1 MTIEIAMGK
10 RHTSI
15 IGGNAGRNRSHNRR
29 VVLDFVRA
37 NEPAGRAEIARS
49 CGLSVQAVSNI
60 IESLEQEGLLL
71 ADGHRLGARG
81 KPALQYRFDPD
92 GAFSVGIELRPDVV
106 VCALINLSGE
116 MIFSEQSVL
125 ADASL
130 ASAIK
135 SVGELVNRAI
145 KTSGRDQK
153 SWLGTGI
160 VMPGPFGVSE
170 ISFAGGTAL
179 PGWDNVNIRRVFS
192 EALGCEV
199 IVENDAMAA
208 AISERVSGVATGL
221 DSFCFVYFGTG
232 LGLGVIS
239 GGHAQGGVMGNAGE
253 IGHIITA
260 SEGLSCACGN
270 QGCLEMYASRTSALR
285 FMSHNGV
292 AAANGD
298 DLSALLAKNSPVFLS
313 WLDGAAEHLSRA
325 IGMVENLFD
334 PETVILGG
342 AMPDTVIG
350 ALIARL
356 NLPRGSVANRK
367 DRAIARV
374 LQGSSGRYT
383 AAMGGAAM
391 IVHQTITPS
400 ITVYN

>member
-1 MTIEIAMGK
+1 MAK

-15 IGGNAGRNRSHNRR
+15 IGGNACRNRSHNRR

-60 IESLEQEGLLL
+60 IESLEHDGLLQ

-92 GAFSVGIELRPDVV
+92 RAFSVGVELRPDVAM
-106 VCALINLSGE
+106 CALINLSGE
-116 MIFSEQSVL
+116 MIFWEQSEL

-130 ASAIK
+130 SCAIEAV
-135 SVGELVNRAI
+135 SNLVNRAI
-145 KTSGRDQK
+145 SASGRDQK

-170 ISFAGGTAL
+170 ISFAGGTSL
-179 PGWDNVNIRRVFS
+179 PGWDNVDIRRVFS

-199 IVENDAMAA
+199 IVENDATAA
-208 AISERVSGVATGL
+208 AISERMSGVARGL

-239 GGHAQGGVMGNAGE
+239 GGHAQGGAMGNAGE
-253 IGHIITA
+253 IGHVITA
-260 SEGLSCACGN
+260 SGGLSCACGN
-270 QGCLEMYASRTSALR
+270 RGCLEMYASRASALR
-285 FMSHNGV
+285 YLSDSGV
-292 AAANGD
+292 AAANGN
-298 DLSALLAKNSPVFLS
+298 DLSALLRENSPVLSS
-313 WLDGAAEHLSRA
+313 WLDRAAEHLSRA
-325 IGMVENLFD
+325 IGMVENLLD
-334 PETVILGG
+334 PEAVILGG
-342 AMPDTVIG
+342 VMPEPIVA
-350 ALIARL
+350 ALVARL
-356 NLPRGSVANRK
+356 DLPRGSVSNRK
-367 DRAIARV
+367 DRTIARV
-374 LQGSSGRYT
+374 LQGSSGRHT

-400 ITVYN
+400 ITVYS

>member
-1 MTIEIAMGK
+1 MSDENAMSK
-10 RHTSI
+10 RSTSI

-60 IESLEQEGLLL
+60 IESLEREGLLL

-92 GAFSVGIELRPDVV
+92 GAFSVGIELRPDIVE
-106 VCALINLSGE
+106 CSLINLSGE

-130 ASAIK
+130 ACAIEA
-135 SVGELVNRAI
+135 VFNLVNRAV
-145 KTSGRDQK
+145 KASGRDK
-153 SWLGTGI
+153 NNWLGTGI
-160 VMPGPFGVSE
+160 VMPGPFGMSE
-170 ISFAGGTAL
+170 LSFAGGTAL
-179 PGWDNVNIRRVFS
+179 PGWENVNIRRAFS

-199 IVENDAMAA
+199 IVENDATAA
-208 AISERVSGVATGL
+208 AISERVSGVARGL
-221 DSFCFVYFGTG
+221 DSFCFIYFGTG

-239 GGHAQGGVMGNAGE
+239 GGHAQGGVLGNAGE

-260 SEGLSCACGN
+260 SEGLPCACGN
-270 QGCLEMYASRTSALR
+270 QGCLEMYASRNSAQR
-285 FMSHNGV
+285 FLGSMGV
-292 AAANGD
+292 LVASGD
-298 DLSALLAKNSPVFLS
+298 DLSKLLAENSPALFS
-313 WLDGAAEHLSRA
+313 WLDSAAEHLSRA

-334 PETVILGG
+334 PEAVILGG
-342 AMPDTVIG
+342 AMPETIIE
-350 ALIARL
+350 ALIERL
-356 NLPRGSVANRK
+356 KLPRGSVANRK
-367 DRAIARV
+367 DRTIARV

>member
-1 MTIEIAMGK
+1 MFETAMGK
-10 RHTSI
+10 RQTSI

-60 IESLEQEGLLL
+60 IESLEREGLLL
-71 ADGHRLGARG
+71 AAGHRVGARG

-92 GAFSVGIELRPDVV
+92 GAFSVGVELRPDIAI
-106 VCALINLSGE
+106 CALINLSGE
-116 MIFSEQSVL
+116 MIFSEQTDL

-130 ASAIK
+130 SCAIEAVDK
-135 SVGELVNRAI
+135 MVNRAI
-145 KTSGRDQK
+145 KASGRAQK
-153 SWLGTGI
+153 NWLGTGI
-160 VMPGPFGVSE
+160 VMPGPFGMSE
-170 ISFAGGTAL
+170 LSFAGGTAL
-179 PGWDNVNIRRVFS
+179 PGWEHVNIRRAFS

-199 IVENDAMAA
+199 IVENDATAA
-208 AISERVSGVATGL
+208 AISERVSGVATDM

-239 GGHAQGGVMGNAGE
+239 GGHVQGGVMGNAGE

-260 SEGLSCACGN
+260 SEGLPCACGN
-270 QGCLEMYASRTSALR
+270 HGCLEMYASRTSALH
-285 FMSHNGV
+285 FLEKNGV
-292 AAANGD
+292 EVGSGD
-298 DLSALLAKNSPVFLS
+298 DLSRLLAQNSEALLN
-313 WLDGAAEHLSRA
+313 WLDSAAEHLSRA

-334 PETVILGG
+334 PEAVILGG
-342 AMPDTVIG
+342 AMPDSIIE

-367 DRAIARV
+367 DRAIDRV
-374 LQGSSGRYT
+374 LQGSSGRFT

-400 ITVYN
+400 ITVFN